1 MSIDGRLRTELDRD
15 ASRVDVDVDRVL
27 DTTIS
32 RGRRAV
38 RIRRV
43 SRIVLVAAIAVM
55 IALAGPAVVD
65 VLRDQQRS
73 HDREPA
79 SRSPVAGSLVGTYA
93 TTIRAVD
100 VIGGGTQRFQGLWQL
115 TVRGDGLITVVPPP
129 GAQVAT
135 LRSEYQLDGDRLLT
149 TAFTSETC
157 SGVGV
162 YRISRQA
169 STLSLT
175 VVSDACELRTTVFA
189 SHPWTAR

>member
-15 ASRVDVDVDRVL
+15 ASRVDVDVDRFL
-27 DTTIS
+27 DTTLS
-32 RGRRAV
+32 HGRRAI
-38 RIRRV
+38 RARRV
-43 SRIVLVAAIAVM
+43 SRIALMAAFAVM
-55 IALAGPAVVD
+55 IVLAGPGVLD
-65 VLRDQQRS
+65 VLREQQRS

-79 SRSPVAGSLVGTYA
+79 ARSAVAGSLVGTYA
-93 TTIRAVD
+93 TTIRAAD
-100 VIGGGTQRFQGLWQL
+100 VIGDGTQRSEGLWQL

-129 GAQVAT
+129 GARVAT

-149 TAFTSETC
+149 TAFTSATC

-169 STLSLT
+169 STLTLT
-175 VVSDACELRTTVFA
+175 VISDACALRTTVFA